1 MSMAYRGEDAGLT
14 IQYVTPTDANDYL
27 FPCYCGRGDN
37 AGDGTTA
44 QIKAQS
50 EILSP
55 DGSRIAPIS

>member
-1 MSMAYRGEDAGLT
+1 MSMAYQGESSSVT
-14 IQYVTPTDANDYL
+14 IQYVTPTDADDYL

-37 AGDGTTA
+37 AGDGTKA

>member
-14 IQYVTPTDANDYL
+14 IQYVTPTDADDYL

-37 AGDGTTA
+37 AGNGTKA

-50 EILSP
+50 ELLSP
-55 DGSRIAPIS
+55 NGARIAPIS